1 MGSGLGIRDRVRV
14 RVRARAKVRLR
25 ARARVRVRA
34 RARARVR
41 VRALRVPRPLGGC
54 EVVGQHGQGVVG
66 APLHLATHDGVGHL
80 RLRNGKGMG

>member
-14 RVRARAKVRLR
+14 RVRAS
-25 ARARVRVRA
+25 ARVRARA

-54 EVVGQHGQGVVG
+54 EVVRQHGQGVVG
-66 APLHLATHDGVGHL
+66 GPLHLATHDGVGHL
-80 RLRNGKGMG
+80 RLCNGKGIG

>member
-14 RVRARAKVRLR
+14 RVR

-80 RLRNGKGMG
+80 RLCNGKGIG

>member
-1 MGSGLGIRDRVRV
+1 MGLGLGIRDRVRV
-14 RVRARAKVRLR
+14 R

-34 RARARVR
+34 RARARRARARTRVR

-66 APLHLATHDGVGHL
+66 GPLHLATHDGVGHL
-80 RLRNGKGMG
+80 RLCNGKGIG